1 MLDKDTYSDE
11 LNNSV
16 NAAISVEDNNVS
28 KSKTALSDNDVIA
41 KDINGKEYYA
51 SDLVGKQIILEY
63 YDKEDDKKRLFFKVH
78 IMKIIIGRVSALP
91 IHTI

>member
-1 MLDKDTYSDE
+1 MDKDTYSDE

-63 YDKEDDKKRLFFKVH
+63 YDKEDDKNVYFQGAYNENYHWEGECV
-78 IMKIIIGRVSALP
+78 
-91 IHTI
+91 TN